1 MLLRMVLYP
10 TVPLTTW
17 YSKMDINCSVLRFPI
32 TEPIDWNATL
42 EGANIVTSESEL
54 AFWTR
59 FADVRAP
66 ATEVRLAAAAV
77 LESDAGR
84 VRTVSMI

>member
-1 MLLRMVLYP
+1 MLRMVLYL

-17 YSKMDINCSVLRFPI
+17 YSKIDANCSVLRFP
-32 TEPIDWNATL
+32 TSEPIDWNAAL

-54 AFWTR
+54 TVWTR

-66 ATEVRLAAAAV
+66 AMEVRFAAAAV

-84 VRTVSMI
+84 VRTVSMM